1 MFGTCRYVYFFF
13 FQHFFVFT
21 CVPSL
26 FLHPTP
32 LTLAFR
38 MICLARASDLGGSV
52 QTSHTAGSSW
62 FSSRE
67 RASPSRRS
75 DPKFLTRFVEEDCSR
90 VRVQS
95 QAATVTV
102 TVTEAVTV
110 TVTETVT
117 ATTAVTVTATVT
129 KTVTATA
136 TVTKAVTVTVAETV
150 TATTTV
156 TATVTETVTI
166 TATVTVTVTATIP
179 VGETMTATATVTV
192 TVTVTITAT
201 VATTVTAAGT
211 ETVFT
216 IAPHTETQEAGEKR
230 APERGG
236 VAEGRREGAGEVGG
250 MEETGRA
257 NKRRGAVP

>member
-1 MFGTCRYVYFFF
+1 MFVTCRYMYFFF

-166 TATVTVTVTATIP
+166 TATV
-179 VGETMTATATVTV
+179 
-192 TVTVTITAT
+192 
-201 VATTVTAAGT
+201 ATTVTAAGT
-211 ETVFT
+211 ETVIT